1 MGLSLLFNGFVRM
14 LEFACSRRLYI
25 ILARIFKRREVIV
38 SKNRPVNLNIISM
51 KFPITAM
58 TSILH
63 RATGL
68 LLFLFIP
75 YVLWLLWYSLS
86 SEQHFAVLSHYMSY
100 FILRF
105 VVWVFMSALFYHL
118 VAGIR
123 HLLMDCHIGDTLRGG
138 RLGAWFVMVFTWA
151 VIIFLGIYILIGFDN
166 VIW

>member
-1 MGLSLLFNGFVRM
+1 M
-14 LEFACSRRLYI
+14 
-25 ILARIFKRREVIV
+25 
-38 SKNRPVNLNIISM
+38 SKNRPVNLNILSM

-86 SEQHFAVLSHYMSY
+86 SQQHFAVLSHYMSY